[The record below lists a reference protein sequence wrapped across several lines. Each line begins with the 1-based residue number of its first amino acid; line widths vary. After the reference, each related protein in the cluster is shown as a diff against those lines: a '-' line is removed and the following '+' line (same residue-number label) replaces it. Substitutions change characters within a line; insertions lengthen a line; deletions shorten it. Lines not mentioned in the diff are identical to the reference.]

1 MQRSRSA
8 AAAFSA
14 EVADRLASSRG
25 ERRAVRHRHT
35 EALAR
40 EELRAK
46 VARLEQLRAEQEM
59 KRECEQVAAM
69 HADVEVAARFC

>member
-40 EELRAK
+40 EEL
-46 VARLEQLRAEQEM
+46 
-59 KRECEQVAAM
+59 ECEQVAAM
-69 HADVEVAARFC
+69 HADVEVAARLC